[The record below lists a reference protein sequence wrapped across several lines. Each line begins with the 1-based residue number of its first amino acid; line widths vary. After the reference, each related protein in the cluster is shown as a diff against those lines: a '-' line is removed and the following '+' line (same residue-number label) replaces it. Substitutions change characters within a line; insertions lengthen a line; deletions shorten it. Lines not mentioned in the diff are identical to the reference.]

1 MLCSKESNPSSYRM
15 ESLNKS
21 INPNGNETHLR
32 FAAVSIK
39 EKKNKRRGQSYKTKI
54 A

>member
-21 INPNGNETHLR
+21 INPNGNETRLR

-39 EKKNKRRGQSYKTKI
+39 EKKIIKDEGKVT
-54 A
+54 